1 MKKIAALFLTL
12 LIFSCQTNKEEIAL
26 SKTANSNS
34 FNAKVTDLVS
44 KMSIAEKAGQMT
56 QLNIDV
62 LMVGEV
68 FNLEEP
74 HRFDPE
80 KLKKAII
87 DYRVGSVLNV
97 GGHAYSLEK
106 WHQIINGIDSAAKK
120 TPLKI
125 PVLYGI
131 DAIHGANYTMGSTLF
146 PQQLGQAATWNPSLV
161 QKGAEITAYEVRASG
176 IPWNFSPVLDLA
188 RQPLWS
194 RFFET
199 YGEDVFLA
207 KQMTHAAIKGYEG
220 ENFGDPYHVASCMK
234 HFVAYSMPF
243 TGKDRTPVYLAER
256 QLRELFLP
264 TFQEAIRSGSKT
276 IMINSGEINGI
287 PVHANKKILTDLL
300 RDEMGFKGL
309 AVTDWEDIIKLNT
322 LHRVAPTLKEAVKMA
337 ILAGIDMSMV
347 PNDYEFTDLLIELIE
362 EKEIPMSRIDEA
374 VSRILQL
381 KLDLGLFENAA
392 APSLEDYPLFG
403 SEEFAQAAYE
413 TAIESISLL
422 KNDNDI
428 LPLPK
433 DTKVFLTGPGAD
445 EYIIL
450 NGAWTRT
457 WLGRARAYDEEN
469 KLTVLDA
476 MKMENDLLSYEKG
489 CDLRA
494 SKNTD
499 AALTKA
505 RKSDA
510 IVVCVGEQ
518 PATEKPGDINSLDLE
533 KAQLDYVKQLQETG
547 KPVILVL
554 IVNRPRI
561 VSEIV
566 EGSDAVLMAYQP
578 GSEGGRAISD
588 LIFGNANPSGKLPFT
603 YPRFGASLI
612 TYDHKTTE
620 DLDTGFG
627 MAAFNPQWEFGH
639 GLSYSNFEYS
649 DFKISSDTLT
659 EKGVKVSVTITN
671 SSDLEGK
678 EVVQL
683 YVRDDFASI
692 TPPVKRL
699 RNFDKI
705 NLKPQETKTVE
716 FQLYPKDLAFVD
728 KNLTWT
734 TEAGSFTVEIANQ
747 KKTLV
752 YAP

>member
-1 MKKIAALFLTL
+1 MKKIAAIFLTFSIL
-12 LIFSCQTNKEEIAL
+12 SCQNTNEEIAI
-26 SKTANSNS
+26 SKTTKSES
-34 FNAKVTDLVS
+34 YDAKVTDLVS

-74 HRFDPE
+74 HRFDSE

-106 WHQIINGIDSAAKK
+106 WHQIINEIDSAAQV
-120 TPLKI
+120 TPFKI

-146 PQQLGQAATWNPSLV
+146 PQQLGQAATWNPSLIK
-161 QKGAEITAYEVRASG
+161 KGSEITAYEVRASG

-199 YGEDVFLA
+199 YGEDVYLA

-220 ENFGDPYHVASCMK
+220 DNFGDPYHVASCMK

-264 TFQEAIRSGSKT
+264 TFQEAIATGSKT

-287 PVHANKKILTDLL
+287 PVHSNKKILTDLL
-300 RDEMGFKGL
+300 RNELGFMGL

-347 PNDYEFTDLLIELIE
+347 PNDYKFTDLLIELIE
-362 EKEIPMSRIDEA
+362 EEEIPISRIDQA

-381 KLDLGLFENAA
+381 KMDLGLFENAA
-392 APSLEDYPLFG
+392 APDPKDYPLFG
-403 SEEFAQAAYE
+403 SEEFAEAAYQ
-413 TAIESISLL
+413 TAIESITLL
-422 KNDNDI
+422 KNDDDI
-428 LPLPK
+428 LPLDK
-433 DTKVFLTGPGAD
+433 NAKVFVTGPGAD
-445 EYIIL
+445 EYIVL

-457 WLGRARAYDEEN
+457 WLGRDRTYDEKD

-476 MKMENDLLSYEKG
+476 MKLENDLVSYEKG
-489 CDLRA
+489 CDLNA
-494 SKNTD
+494 SNNT
-499 AALTKA
+499 TKA
-505 RKSDA
+505 MAQARNSDV
-510 IVVCVGEQ
+510 IVVCVGEH
-518 PATEKPGDINSLDLE
+518 PATEKPGDINNLDLE
-533 KAQLDYVKQLQETG
+533 RAQLEYVKELQATG

-561 VSEIV
+561 VSEIAD
-566 EGSDAVLMAYQP
+566 ESQAVLMAYQP

-603 YPRFGASLI
+603 YPRYGASLI

-620 DLDTGFG
+620 ELDTGFG
-627 MAAFNPQWEFGH
+627 MAAFNPQWEFGF
-639 GLSYSNFEYS
+639 GMSYSSFVYS
-649 DFKISSDTLT
+649 DLKMSSDTLT
-659 EKGVKVSVTITN
+659 ENGVKISVTISN
-671 SSDLEGK
+671 NSDLEGK

-683 YVRDDFASI
+683 YVKDDFASI

-699 RNFDKI
+699 RNFTKI
-705 NLKPQETKTVE
+705 SLKPGESKTVD
-716 FQLYPKDLAFVD
+716 FQVYPKDLAFVD
-728 KNLTWT
+728 KNLVWT
-734 TEAGSFTVEIANQ
+734 TEPGGFTIEIANQ